1 MKEWKR
7 VNEGLL
13 SRARRLIDNI
23 LCYQLKLE
31 GTMKKG
37 TSWALGLAMVFMM
50 TFVVGLTASAEAVP
64 PIKVGEVSGWDYA
77 GGQGVKRGVQMAI
90 RDINAA
96 GGLLGR
102 QVECVF
108 YDNRGDVEE
117 AKKATERLLYKDKVE
132 AIFGFW
138 RSDLAIVCQ
147 PLIMEAKKIMF
158 IGGASAPVLTYERI
172 AKDYKTYKYTFA
184 TQPNA
189 TYLFKLFEQPI
200 IIAREKLGLNKLA
213 IVGEKAA
220 SYDPVHDYLVKKY
233 ADILINQSRFT
244 PDAIDF
250 TVEFSNAK
258 AAGANLLF
266 VYTTGKAG
274 TAMVKQWHDMQ
285 LPMLKIGYN
294 VDAQDP
300 NFWKMTEGKCDGVQT
315 DIVGASRSLP
325 ITEKSVP
332 WYESYKKMF
341 GEPPIVYNNPLSY
354 DSVMAWAEGVK
365 LAGTADPDAV
375 VKALESDK
383 FRYVGVT
390 AAIDRFD
397 KIHNPAGSGWTEGE
411 AWGFVVTQW
420 QNGKMEVIYPEKVKT
435 ADMIIPAR
443 VKKLMGK

>member
-1 MKEWKR
+1 
-7 VNEGLL
+7 
-13 SRARRLIDNI
+13 
-23 LCYQLKLE
+23 
-31 GTMKKG
+31 
-37 TSWALGLAMVFMM
+37 
-50 TFVVGLTASAEAVP
+50 
-64 PIKVGEVSGWDYA
+64 
-77 GGQGVKRGVQMAI
+77 
-90 RDINAA
+90 
-96 GGLLGR
+96 
-102 QVECVF
+102 
-108 YDNRGDVEE
+108 
-117 AKKATERLLYKDKVE
+117 
-132 AIFGFW
+132 
-138 RSDLAIVCQ
+138 
-147 PLIMEAKKIMF
+147 MEAKKILL
-158 IGGASAPVLTYERI
+158 IGGASTPVITYDRMG
-172 AKDYKTYKYTFA
+172 KDYNTYKYTF
-184 TQPNA
+184 TCMSNSYFMIP
-189 TYLFKLFEQPI
+189 LFEQILI
-200 IIAREKLGLNKLA
+200 IPKDRLGLDKVA
-213 IVGEKAA
+213 VIGEKTAW
-220 SYDPVHDYLVKKY
+220 YDPIHEHLIKKFANIIVHT
-233 ADILINQSRFT
+233 ARFS

-266 VYTTGKAG
+266 VYTTGKSG